1 MTDLTTLY
9 NLIRQF
15 EGCKLSAYQCP
26 AGVWTCGWGS
36 TGNDVHPGVIW
47 TQDYA
52 DWRMKSDAD
61 RFAKQV
67 LDLCPELSLQP
78 NVLCAIAD
86 FAYNLGIGRL
96 RGSTLLKRL
105 KAGDLPAAKKELMK
119 WVYGGGKPLK
129 GLVRRR
135 TAECALF

>member
-1 MTDLTTLY
+1 MSDLEPLY
-9 NLIRQF
+9 NMIRYF
-15 EGCKLSAYQCP
+15 EGCKLKAYQCP

-36 TGNDVHPGVIW
+36 TGNDVHPNTAW
-47 TQDYA
+47 TQEYA

-61 RFAKQV
+61 KFAKQV
-67 LDLCPELSLQP
+67 LDLCPDLPP

-96 RGSTLLKRL
+96 KSSTLLKRL
-105 KAGDLPAAKKELMK
+105 KAGDMPAVKKELMK
-119 WVYGGGKPLK
+119 WIYGGGKPLK